1 MGQWEYAICML
12 VKMIFDFYGFYFYS
26 KDDIVTNVKQ
36 KCYVKQWP
44 TIVIVF
50 CQVFLIIKYNCSIHK
65 HIIGISQ
72 LDSHINEATT
82 LIFFEFESLHI
93 ETN

>member
-36 KCYVKQWP
+36 KCYVKQ
-44 TIVIVF
+44 
-50 CQVFLIIKYNCSIHK
+50 
-65 HIIGISQ
+65 
-72 LDSHINEATT
+72 
-82 LIFFEFESLHI
+82 
-93 ETN
+93 